1 MALVI
6 LAILEWSP
14 DSGVLH
20 ALPHA
25 STVGGLC
32 KPAICV
38 HVYAS
43 MLVSMCLCTDFAF
56 VYKCSHVCTYVH
68 MHARMPA
75 GMQVCMQRTVHACV
89 HACMHACMYVL
100 NATAGHNVRNMSKIC
115 QMSHARKQLAKNQ
128 EVSDLL
134 DKCVGYVMQSNLGIS
149 CP

>member
-1 MALVI
+1 MFQWCFGVFQAGKCSVALVI

-89 HACMHACMYVL
+89 HACMHACMYVCVECHHW
-100 NATAGHNVRNMSKIC
+100 AQRPQYVKNMSNVTC
-115 QMSHARKQLAKNQ
+115 SQTARK
-128 EVSDLL
+128 EPRGERPS
-134 DKCVGYVMQSNLGIS
+134 
-149 CP
+149 